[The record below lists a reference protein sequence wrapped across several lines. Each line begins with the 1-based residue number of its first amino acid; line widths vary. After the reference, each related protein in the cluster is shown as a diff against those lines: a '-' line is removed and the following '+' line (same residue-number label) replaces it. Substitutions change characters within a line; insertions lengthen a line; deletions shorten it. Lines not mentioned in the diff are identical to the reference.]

1 MGEREGVGKI
11 RGEKHE
17 SSEKK
22 YSHGR
27 KKSILVFIERGQLHC
42 DVLEKCRDLRNEA
55 K

>member
-11 RGEKHE
+11 RREKHE

-22 YSHGR
+22 YSQER
-27 KKSILVFIERGQLHC
+27 KKSILDFTERGQIHC